1 MPFAGDLPDKKFQAY
16 KNELLKWKCKWESQS
31 DKPSDSPK
39 TLISAHPDFFQN
51 IHAAVKI
58 LLTML
63 VSSATA
69 ERSFSSLKRIKTY
82 LRSTMVEDWL
92 NGLALMHI
100 HRNYQIDLDRII
112 QQFAA
117 DGNRRIQLI
126 FPY

>member
-1 MPFAGDLPDKKFQAY
+1 MVMPFAGDLPDKKFQAY

-31 DKPSDSPK
+31 DNPSDFSK
-39 TLISAHPDFFQN
+39 TLISAHPDFYLN

-58 LLTML
+58 LLTMP

-69 ERSFSSLKRIKTY
+69 ERSFSSLKRIETY
-82 LRSTMVEDWL
+82 LQSTMIEDRL
-92 NGLALMHI
+92 NGLAL

>member
-1 MPFAGDLPDKKFQAY
+1 M
-16 KNELLKWKCKWESQS
+16 
-31 DKPSDSPK
+31 
-39 TLISAHPDFFQN
+39 LISAHPDFYLN

-58 LLTML
+58 LLTMP

-69 ERSFSSLKRIKTY
+69 ERSFSSLKRIETY
-82 LRSTMVEDWL
+82 LRSTMIEDRL
-92 NGLALMHI
+92 NGLAL

>member
-1 MPFAGDLPDKKFQAY
+1 M
-16 KNELLKWKCKWESQS
+16 
-31 DKPSDSPK
+31 
-39 TLISAHPDFFQN
+39 LISAHPDFNPN

-58 LLTML
+58 LLTMP

-69 ERSFSSLKRIKTY
+69 ERSFSSLKRIETY
-82 LRSTMVEDWL
+82 LRSTMIEDRL
-92 NGLALMHI
+92 NGLAL